1 MSTESIQI
9 DSSVITSLRN
19 KRDEL
24 IKEKSEVLVF
34 SLLSPLIP

>member
-9 DSSVITSLRN
+9 DNSVITSLRN

-24 IKEKSEVLVF
+24 MKEKNDVLVF
-34 SLLSPLIP
+34 SLPSPLMT